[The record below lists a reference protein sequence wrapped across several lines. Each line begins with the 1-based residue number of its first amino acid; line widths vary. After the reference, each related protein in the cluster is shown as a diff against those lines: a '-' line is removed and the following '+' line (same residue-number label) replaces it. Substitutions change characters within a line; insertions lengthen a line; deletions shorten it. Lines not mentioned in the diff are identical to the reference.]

1 MLRKLS
7 LFFFGLSFALTA
19 QIVTPKYSNEFL
31 RLGVGARAAGM
42 ANAVVSNTKNV
53 NAGYWNPASLAFAPE
68 YTQFALMHAEYFA
81 GILKY
86 DYAAF
91 ATPLKNIDKEIG
103 VSFIRLGIDNIPNTL
118 NIKEGGRY
126 YFDRITSFSAAD
138 MALLLSYASPIM
150 KSDKLAYG
158 INFKIINRKVGN
170 FANAWGFGMDAGITY
185 CTPKMQFSAVLRDGT
200 GTFNAWSFNTE
211 TFEDIFRQTGNEI
224 PQNSIELT
232 LPSAS
237 FGATRF
243 LLPEDKKIQALLA
256 LDADVFFDG
265 ARNTLFQL
273 GGVSFAPKIAT
284 EISYKKT
291 AYLRLGAYRF
301 QQDINPFTGKEF
313 LSASPTAGFGV
324 KIKSLNID
332 YAVINNNALQ
342 KNMYSHLVSIIL
354 TLEKPVE

>member
-1 MLRKLS
+1 MLRRII
-7 LFFFGLSFALTA
+7 FFLVAFRFIGIS
-19 QIVTPKYSNEFL
+19 QISTPKYSNEFL

-42 ANAVVSNTKNV
+42 ANAVISNTKNV

-91 ATPLKNIDKEIG
+91 ATPLRSVDKEIG

-138 MALLLSYASPIM
+138 MALILSYASPIM

-170 FANAWGFGMDAGITY
+170 FATAWGFGMDAGITY
-185 CTPKMQFSAVLRDGT
+185 CSEKMQFAAVLRDGT

-211 TFEDIFRQTGNEI
+211 TFEDIFQQTGNEI

-232 LPSAS
+232 LPSLS

-243 LLPEDKKIQALLA
+243 WLPEEKKIQVLTA

-273 GGVSFAPKIAT
+273 GGVSFAPKVAT
-284 EISYKKT
+284 EISYKKM
-291 AYLRLGAYRF
+291 AYFRLGAYRF
-301 QQDINPFTGKEF
+301 QKDVNPFTAKEF
-313 LSASPTAGFGV
+313 LSASPTAGIGI

-332 YAVINNNALQ
+332 YAIINNNALQ
-342 KNMYSHLVSIIL
+342 KNMYSHLVSLTL
-354 TLEKPVE
+354 TLEKNAQ